1 MYTPKGRTKRNYL
14 FFNNLSIINTCS
26 AINDR
31 PVLYLCLHI
40 GHLSALMRHFK
51 QIKWPFIH
59 WITGGGIVSKHIGH
73 SNAANIVCIL
83 ADSRSRFKGIGPQ
96 HNDSGLH
103 VGSIPVV
110 HNNKVTF
117 SDFAF
122 TKLATSTILSP
133 KMSSPLTYM
142 GQ

>member
-1 MYTPKGRTKRNYL
+1 MQECNFL
-14 FFNNLSIINTCS
+14 QSEQLLNFITCS

-31 PVLYLCLHI
+31 PVLYRCLHI

-51 QIKWPFIH
+51 QIRWPFIH

-83 ADSRSRFKGIGPQ
+83 ADSRSKFKGIGPQ

-103 VGSIPVV
+103 VGSMPVV

-122 TKLATSTILSP
+122 TKLATSIIRSP